1 MNKISIKMLTVAK
14 QLTIITE
21 GKAVEKEMIVF
32 NIGEKVLYSVNG
44 VCEITD
50 ITEKVFDKTVIRYYV
65 LKPIS
70 NNEATLFVPVNN
82 ENLVRKMKRLMTC
95 DQLDEVLNNVS
106 VKDIEWNTNEAER
119 KEEFRNIISFG
130 NVSEILVLLKS
141 IWLHRTVQSSKG
153 RKLHISDEMFLR
165 EAEKIIKEEI
175 STVIGVEQDAV
186 IPYIKN
192 KILIKNKI

>member
-130 NVSEILVLLKS
+130 NVNEILVLLKS

-192 KILIKNKI
+192 KILIKN